1 MKLSSVF
8 TIVLLTSM
16 FSSGIRAQETETNL
30 DIFAERGKGVVTQDD
45 FTARADRIPEHSR
58 KATLRDRNRV
68 NSLLQG
74 LLIASQLA
82 ADAREAGFDKEKT
95 VIDRMK
101 LAADAELADAW
112 LTHYVEV
119 RSKADYEAL
128 AHEYYLLNG
137 KSIRSSPKVDVSH
150 ILISTKERSDED
162 AKNLADKIYKKLVE
176 DPSQFDKFVVE
187 YSEDPSAPSN
197 KGKFKNVKKGDMVEN
212 FEVTAFALQQDE
224 ISEPVKTEFGY
235 HIIRL
240 DASIKPRQ
248 MTFEE
253 VKDQLILREQ
263 AKHDERVKLDYLDSL
278 NSQEIKMSEAQL
290 MEMVRRQF
298 GEDYVDPGTIR
309 DNSE

>member
-1 MKLSSVF
+1 MKLRAAF
-8 TIVLLTSM
+8 TIALVTSM
-16 FSSGIRAQETETNL
+16 FSMGIHAQETDTNL
-30 DIFAERGKGVVTQDD
+30 EIFAERGKGVVTQDD

-58 KATLRDRNRV
+58 KSTLRDRNRV
-68 NSLLQG
+68 NTLLQS

-82 ADAREAGFDKEKT
+82 ADAREAGFDKEKI
-95 VIDRMK
+95 VIDRMR

-112 LTHYVEV
+112 LSHYVEV
-119 RSKADYEAL
+119 RSEADYEAL

-137 KSIRSSPKVDVSH
+137 KTIRSSPKVDVSH
-150 ILISTKERSDED
+150 ILISTNERSDTE
-162 AKNLADKIYKKLVE
+162 AKDLADTIYIKLTK
-176 DPSQFDKFVVE
+176 DPSQCDQFIVE

-197 KGKFKNVKKGDMVEN
+197 KGKFKNVKKGDMVKN

-224 ISEPVKTEFGY
+224 ISEPVKTNFGY

-240 DASIKPRQ
+240 DAKIKPRQ

-253 VKDQLILREQ
+253 VKDQLVAREQ
-263 AKHDERVKLDYLDSL
+263 AKHNERVKADYLDSL
-278 NSQEIKMSEAQL
+278 NSQEIRMSEAQL
-290 MEMVRRQF
+290 LEMVRRQF